1 MRLFST
7 LVAAPGLAAASSILF
22 QGGTIIAFDNATES
36 LRVIRGGSV
45 LVTDDRI
52 TKVSESAISVSKGTE
67 VVDITGKIL
76 APGQINTHF
85 HGWQTAFK
93 TLGSNTSLVEYF
105 NRYGEYAAADLFSAE
120 DVYLSQLAGVLESV
134 NGGVTTILDHAH
146 HTWSNDTSEAGW
158 KASID
163 SGARVFWGYTFHNI
177 TTREPNFLVDEQL
190 ANFRA
195 LASNPKYKGHPAEIS
210 IAYDGFANGNV
221 AEIRAIM
228 DLAQEL
234 DIPVI
239 TSHHVEGPWPL
250 PNNPELL
257 LSLGLLNSTIP
268 FVLSHASF
276 ITPRG
281 MELLRE
287 HNHYISITPES
298 EFHYGH
304 THPTSH
310 LIQDQATIGVDT
322 HFTFSS
328 DILTQTRMWMQ
339 TARRTLYAEV
349 LNRSE
354 IPVNNP
360 MSVNQAFLMATRN
373 GGLSLRRN
381 DLGIIAEGAKAD
393 LVLWDATSS
402 PSLLGWNDP
411 VAAILLHASVG
422 DIEAVLVD
430 GKWLKKKGKLV
441 MKGYYKEFKEKFL
454 ASAERIQNRLV
465 ATLAVV
471 PAVGEEWIN
480 GLLIGQATEVDA
492 KRGAGTGYGTTF
504 WLRMG
509 RRVES

>member
-1 MRLFST
+1 MRLIST
-7 LVAAPGLAAASSILF
+7 LAAAPGFAAASSILF
-22 QGGTIIAFDNATES
+22 RGGTIIAFDNATES
-36 LRVIRGGSV
+36 LQVIRGGSV

-52 TKVSESAISVSKGTE
+52 TTVSETAISVSNDTE

-105 NRYGEYAAADLFSAE
+105 GRYGEYAAAGLLNAE

-146 HTWSNDTSEAGW
+146 HTWDNETSEAGLQ
-158 KASID
+158 ASVD
-163 SGARVFWGYTFHNI
+163 SGARVYWAYTFHNI
-177 TTREPNFLVDEQL
+177 TTIEPNFLVQDQL
-190 ANFRA
+190 ANFRS
-195 LASNPKYKGHPAEIS
+195 LASNASFKGSPAEIS
-210 IAYDGFANGNV
+210 IAYDAFTNGNLG
-221 AEIRAIM
+221 EIRAIM
-228 DLAQEL
+228 DLAEEFN
-234 DIPVI
+234 IPVI
-239 TSHHVEGPWPL
+239 TTHHVEGPWPL
-250 PNNPELL
+250 ENSPETL
-257 LSLGLLNSTIP
+257 LSLNLLNRSIP
-268 FVLSHASF
+268 FVLSHSSF

-281 MELLRE
+281 AELLRS

-322 HFTFSS
+322 HFTFSA
-328 DILTQTRMWMQ
+328 DMLTQTRLWLQ
-339 TARRTLYAEV
+339 TARRTLYSEV
-349 LNRSE
+349 LQRWE

-360 MSVNQAFLMATRN
+360 MSVNQAFLMSTRN

-393 LVLWDATSS
+393 LVLWNAKDS

-411 VAAILLHASVG
+411 VAAIVLHASVG

-430 GKWLKKKGKLV
+430 GKWLKRDGKLV
-441 MKGYYKEFKEKFL
+441 MEGYYGEFKERFL
-454 ASAERIQNRLV
+454 QSARRIQNRLV
-465 ATLAVV
+465 VTPAVV

-480 GLLIGQATEVDA
+480 GLVIGEAAEVDA
-492 KRGAGTGYGTTF
+492 KRGEGTGYGRGFLGVNGTQ
-504 WLRMG
+504 G
-509 RRVES
+509 